1 MKTIVISLAGLVLL
15 AAGIV
20 RAEEFDFRQ
29 ARWGMSPDEVRKS
42 ETEAVLFAEM
52 EGVLSYQGTIGG
64 VEAVIFYLFRD
75 NRLERGVY
83 SIEPVD
89 PGDVIGAY
97 QAAHSFLFEL
107 HGQPPVEKL
116 NLEDVEEAENLD
128 PTDLEELLKLVLA
141 KAAAPMTYWETE
153 STEIY
158 LRLDE
163 KDGRGAI
170 QVDYISRNR

>member
-1 MKTIVISLAGLVLL
+1 MKTIIIGLVALIFL

-20 RAEEFDFRQ
+20 GAEEFDFRQ
-29 ARWGMSPDEVRKS
+29 TRWGMSPNEVRKS
-42 ETEAVLFAEM
+42 ETETAPFADM

-64 VEAVIFYLFRD
+64 VGAVIFYLFQD

-89 PGDVIGAY
+89 PGDVIGDY
-97 QAAHSFLFEL
+97 QAVRSFLFEL

-116 NLEDVEEAENLD
+116 NLEDVEEAENLA
-128 PTDLEELLKLVLA
+128 PADLDELLKLVLA

-163 KDGRGAI
+163 KDGRGTI
-170 QVDYISRNR
+170 QVDYISRDR